1 MGTISHL
8 SFPLKEDSFG
18 KVPTDIPVFCLVRNL
33 TRLIKLSVRCGGQF
47 QVVTTAGRIM
57 IGDILVKVMKI
68 RQQDLQVNLT
78 LTRMKPLKREPF
90 HNSFMISMSLDFM
103 ISQFD
108 CLTQCRS
115 TGLP

>member
-1 MGTISHL
+1 
-8 SFPLKEDSFG
+8 
-18 KVPTDIPVFCLVRNL
+18 
-33 TRLIKLSVRCGGQF
+33 
-47 QVVTTAGRIM
+47 M

-78 LTRMKPLKREPF
+78 LTRMKREPF

-115 TGLP
+115 MGWLC

>member
-1 MGTISHL
+1 MSP
-8 SFPLKEDSFG
+8 SP
-18 KVPTDIPVFCLVRNL
+18 
-33 TRLIKLSVRCGGQF
+33 
-47 QVVTTAGRIM
+47 VVTTSGRIM
-57 IGDILVKVMKI
+57 IGDILVKVMEI

-90 HNSFMISMSLDFM
+90 HYSFMISMSLNSM

-115 TGLP
+115 MGWLC